1 LARKHGIDFDLDEQ
15 DVLRNADGLFL
26 QVWLKS
32 LLDAGRRPPPELR
45 NTDGEPLV
53 LTRTRLPVAGHA
65 AGEIAHRLD
74 MLSDWQRET
83 DDMPPAWTWQP
94 AGGAPATIHATA
106 RLADGALVI
115 ETNSRERMERAL
127 AALRSALGTLV
138 GQALTSHED
147 PQQLLRHAAPREP
160 SEPPLDPLPAG
171 PEIEAAL
178 RQFKDAHYR
187 RVLDEPVPMLGDK
200 TPRQCARTKAGR
212 ARLVRWL
219 KELENGERHAAAV
232 GGQAAY
238 DFGWMWHE
246 LGLQP
251 TPDYK

>member
-32 LLDAGRRPPPELR
+32 LLDASRRPLPSLA
-45 NTDGEPLV
+45 NTDGEAMV
-53 LTRTRLPVAGHA
+53 FSRTGLPVRAGA
-65 AGEIAHRLD
+65 EREITQRLD
-74 MLSDWQRET
+74 ALRDWERESE
-83 DDMPPAWTWQP
+83 DDPVWSWQP
-94 AGGAPATIHATA
+94 GEDLPRTILATA
-106 RLADGALVI
+106 RLDGGALTV
-115 ETNSRERMERAL
+115 ETNSRERMQRAL
-127 AALRSALGTLV
+127 LALRGILGSLV
-138 GQALTSHED
+138 SDGLTSHED
-147 PQQLLRHAAPREP
+147 PMQVLRHAAPGGAGA
-160 SEPPLDPLPAG
+160 STAEPPIAG
-171 PEIEAAL
+171 PEAEAIL
-178 RQFKDAHYR
+178 RQVKDAHYR
-187 RVLDEPVPMLGDK
+187 RVLDESVPMLGNK